1 MRKLK
6 FEEMDAVDQF
16 VLLVTTAKLISEMG
30 CTGLDDFAQGMGR
43 TKLEVWPIFCAEA
56 EIEECEPW
64 MGYPGEQTAESKEL
78 CKKAAEKAFEI
89 GNPITGVYLE
99 MWKEHEARRCPSN

>member
-1 MRKLK
+1 MSKLK

-16 VLLVTTAKLISEMG
+16 VLLLTTARLISESG
-30 CTGLDDFAQGMGR
+30 CTGLDDFASMLGR

-56 EIEECEPW
+56 ELDECEPW
-64 MGYPGEQTAESKEL
+64 MGYPGEQTAESIEL
-78 CKKAAEKAFEI
+78 CRQAADKAFEM

-99 MWKEHEARRCPSN
+99 MWKDRPCGGP

>member
-16 VLLVTTAKLISEMG
+16 VLTQTMGKLISETG
-30 CTGLDDFAQGMGR
+30 CAGLDDFAQTLGR

-56 EIEECEPW
+56 ELDECEPW
-64 MGYPGEQTAESKEL
+64 IGYPQEPTAASIELSSK
-78 CKKAAEKAFEI
+78 APHARD
-89 GNPITGVYLE
+89 PITGVYLE
-99 MWKEHEARRCPSN
+99 MWNDHQARIKMNG

>member
-16 VLLVTTAKLISEMG
+16 VLVQTMSKLISETG
-30 CTGLDDFAQGMGR
+30 CTGIEDFARALDR

-56 EIEECEPW
+56 GLDECEPW
-64 MGYPGEQTAESKEL
+64 MGYPEESTAASIELSSKAPHARDPL
-78 CKKAAEKAFEI
+78 
-89 GNPITGVYLE
+89 TGVYLD
-99 MWKEHEARRCPSN
+99 MWNDHQARRKMKN